1 MSSQEQLHYQQQH
14 LRPTKP
20 ATPKRTLP
28 GEDQIE
34 DIASGITG
42 LEARSSAADHPLPLL
57 RSNAAHI
64 AARLLASAV
73 SARIAQSSSPSVVS
87 LPVSP
92 SPSAVS
98 ARFAQSS
105 SPSIASL
112 PVSPS
117 LLQSDVSPGI
127 AGAS

>member
-1 MSSQEQLHYQQQH
+1 MST
-14 LRPTKP
+14 RP

-92 SPSAVS
+92 SLLHSGSPPLLSSGVS
-98 ARFAQSS
+98 
-105 SPSIASL
+105 L
-112 PVSPS
+112 
-117 LLQSDVSPGI
+117 GT